1 MAYLGPSL
9 RRVKRSERPVRRT
22 AVSAALSVAL
32 NALLIRALVAAGAFH
47 LPGPADRT
55 RVALAPLSQSQWE
68 ANRAIGRAEASP
80 AQPAEKKETPKP
92 EEKVDGKLVELN
104 PNQKASEA
112 PPPNARFLS
121 DRNTRV
127 ERETVS
133 RYAGNYARVAPK
145 PEAGAEG
152 KQARPK
158 PPPRPPSP
166 RDVAP
171 GGEGEG
177 KSGREGAPG
186 DRVAL
191 ARPGGALRL
200 PELGEG
206 GQGGRRGSAGADL
219 SVSPE
224 ALARIA
230 GGPNLDGAREGL
242 PEGEETWLQAREFK
256 YATFMNRMR
265 SEIAQQWY
273 PRVRDAQRQRD
284 PDGSLFF
291 YKERTVVLD
300 LVLDVTGNVR
310 DLSVHQSSNVDFF
323 DRIAVSSVR
332 AAQPFPNPPRG
343 MFHDD
348 AQVRI
353 PFAFTMYP
361 GDRGRL
367 FWRPPGDQ

>member
-9 RRVKRSERPVRRT
+9 RREKRSERPLRRAIVA
-22 AVSAALSVAL
+22 AVASIAL
-32 NALLIRALVAAGAFH
+32 NALLLRALAVAGAFH
-47 LPGPADRT
+47 LAGPADRT
-55 RVALAPLSQSQWE
+55 RVALAPLSASQWE
-68 ANRAIGRAEASP
+68 ANRALARPPGAAP
-80 AQPAEKKETPKP
+80 VAPKQQPPP
-92 EEKVDGKLVELN
+92 EERLDGRVVELN
-104 PNQKASEA
+104 PNQKASET
-112 PPPNARFLS
+112 PPPSAKFLS

-133 RYAGNYARVAPK
+133 KYAGNYPRVAPK

-152 KQARPK
+152 KVQPLPQPK
-158 PPPRPPSP
+158 PPAQ

-171 GGEGEG
+171 GAKGPGAP
-177 KSGREGAPG
+177 GREGAPG

-200 PELGEG
+200 PDLGEG
-206 GQGGRRGSAGADL
+206 GQRGQRGESSNADL

-230 GGPNLDGAREGL
+230 GGPSMDGTHEGL

-256 YATFMNRMR
+256 YATFMNRMK
-265 SEIAQQWY
+265 SEIAHQWY

-300 LVLDVTGNVR
+300 LVLDVSGNLK

-323 DRIAVSSVR
+323 DRLAVSSVR

-343 MFHDD
+343 MFHEDG
-348 AQVRI
+348 QVRI
-353 PFAFTMYP
+353 PFAFTLYP
-361 GDRGRL
+361 GNSRGSL
-367 FWRPPGDQ
+367 FWRAPGE